1 MTKKKA
7 PISLT
12 PVDYLDRAGRKRRA
26 LVPAGDGAHPEEGIP
41 LSLDLDDLY
50 PDAPEA
56 FLTRLHNELWQR
68 GLIEP
73 QDFLQPG
80 APETFKRALLAVI
93 RLDFM
98 TIKQLAQE
106 GVKPHDG

>member
-1 MTKKKA
+1 MKKKT
-7 PISLT
+7 PVTLT
-12 PVDYLDRAGRKRRA
+12 PVDFTDSAGRKRRA
-26 LVPAGDGAHPEEGIP
+26 LVPAGDGFKPEEGIP

-50 PDAPEA
+50 PDAPVV
-56 FLTRLHNELWQR
+56 FLTRLHNELWER

-73 QDFLQPG
+73 QDFLRPG
-80 APETFKRALLAVI
+80 APETFKRALLSVI

-98 TIKQLAQE
+98 TIKQLASE